1 MDEAAN
7 TGRDGGKAR
16 GKLGINR
23 RVKNFDYKLA
33 VIPSFQDGIPPL
45 ASGTLAL
52 CHLYSSA
59 TSSWR

>member
-1 MDEAAN
+1 MDEAAK
-7 TGRDGGKAR
+7 TRRDGGKAS

-33 VIPSFQDGIPPL
+33 VITSFQDGFPPL

-52 CHLYSSA
+52 CHLHSFA
-59 TSSWR
+59 TSS